1 MKSLSMMLPSSPNS
15 LQSFD
20 SAKVINIHEL
30 AELIGSLSCIITGD
44 WSEALRLRWTR
55 AGEAARPREKRV
67 HTSRPGLLCNRAR
80 GVERTMGCSA
90 RAGTSAARGS
100 SASRLPGAP
109 YFPETH
115 QRLGAAALPPLLSPP
130 SARPQHRDRG
140 TASPSRR
147 HPVRRSASAAPEPR
161 PRPRSAKSS
170 TAGGGGGH
178 QRRPTRRCPP
188 ESRVPSAALSLAAP
202 PWPGSA
208 LPHPWGRV
216 WGPPGELTHSAA
228 APPPPLPGA
237 RSHCSRPSWPLQLE
251 AAPV

>member
-30 AELIGSLSCIITGD
+30 TELIGPLSCIITGD

-55 AGEAARPREKRV
+55 AGEAAGPREKRV

-80 GVERTMGCSA
+80 RVGRTMGCST

-100 SASRLPGAP
+100 SASRLPRRAVLP
-109 YFPETH
+109 RN

-130 SARPQHRDRG
+130 SARPQRPERG
-140 TASPSRR
+140 IASPSRR
-147 HPVRRSASAAPEPR
+147 HPVQRSVRAPEPGR
-161 PRPRSAKSS
+161 GLGARSRAR
-170 TAGGGGGH
+170 GWGWRH
-178 QRRPTRRCPP
+178 RRRPTERCPP
-188 ESRVPSAALSLAAP
+188 ESRVPSAALPSAAP
-202 PWPGSA
+202 PRLGSA
-208 LPHPWGRV
+208 LPHPWGQV
-216 WGPPGELTHSAA
+216 WGPLGELTHSAA
-228 APPPPLPGA
+228 APPPPFPGA